1 MGDCGRDAA
10 SLRSVLSRFRILRKV
25 FCMFYGSYKNTL
37 DTKGRLIVPK
47 AFREQLGEQFMV
59 TRGLDG
65 CLFVFPVEE
74 WNIFEEK
81 LSKLP
86 LTNKEARK
94 VVRFFATGATLCEI
108 DKQGRALIPEMLR
121 EFAGMTK
128 EVVIDG
134 SMKRIEL
141 WSREKYIEATAAD
154 DIDASMEALDGLD
167 IDL

>member
-1 MGDCGRDAA
+1 
-10 SLRSVLSRFRILRKV
+10 
-25 FCMFYGSYKNTL
+25 MFYGSYKNTL

-121 EFAGMTK
+121 EFAGMLK
-128 EVVIDG
+128 DVVVEG
-134 SMKRIEL
+134 SMKRVEL
-141 WSREKYIEATAAD
+141 WSREKYIDATSAD
-154 DIDASMEALDGLD
+154 DIDESIEALDGLD

>member
-1 MGDCGRDAA
+1 
-10 SLRSVLSRFRILRKV
+10 
-25 FCMFYGSYKNTL
+25 MFYGSYKNTL

-59 TRGLDG
+59 TRG
-65 CLFVFPVEE
+65 
-74 WNIFEEK
+74 
-81 LSKLP
+81 LP

>member
-1 MGDCGRDAA
+1 MI
-10 SLRSVLSRFRILRKV
+10 S
-25 FCMFYGSYKNTL
+25 
-37 DTKGRLIVPK
+37 
-47 AFREQLGEQFMV
+47 
-59 TRGLDG
+59 
-65 CLFVFPVEE
+65 
-74 WNIFEEK
+74 
-81 LSKLP
+81 
-86 LTNKEARK
+86 
-94 VVRFFATGATLCEI
+94 
-108 DKQGRALIPEMLR
+108 ALLR

>member
-1 MGDCGRDAA
+1 
-10 SLRSVLSRFRILRKV
+10 
-25 FCMFYGSYKNTL
+25 MFYGSYKNTL

-47 AFREQLGEQFMV
+47 AFREQLGEQTAPDPVLPNPVRTV
-59 TRGLDG
+59 TYRYNDG
-65 CLFVFPVEE
+65 VTPDQVTKY
-74 WNIFEEK
+74 W
-81 LSKLP
+81 P
-86 LTNKEARK
+86 
-94 VVRFFATGATLCEI
+94 G
-108 DKQGRALIPEMLR
+108 
-121 EFAGMTK
+121 K